1 MWPHMCVILSFESLR
16 QEDKALQESSGYMVS
31 LRATLDYV
39 RYHLNTIATIIRVRS
54 TWAQEFIF
62 FTTELP

>member
-1 MWPHMCVILSFESLR
+1 MWPHMCVILSLESLR

-39 RYHLNTIATIIRVRS
+39 RYRLNTIAIIRVRS

-62 FTTELP
+62 FTKELP